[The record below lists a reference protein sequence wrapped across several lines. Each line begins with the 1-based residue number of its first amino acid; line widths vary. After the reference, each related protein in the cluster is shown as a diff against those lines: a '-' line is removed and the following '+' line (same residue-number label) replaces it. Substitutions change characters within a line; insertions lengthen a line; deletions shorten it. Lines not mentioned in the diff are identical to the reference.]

1 MKIQSQPLNIELIQ
15 EQKIIDNK
23 KLNRLGKLYDLR
35 EESESSNL
43 RWGVKS
49 KEIKLPT
56 FFSSLR
62 ESLKVKRKGRLK

>member
-15 EQKIIDNK
+15 EQKIIDHK
-23 KLNRLGKLYDLR
+23 KLNRLGTLYDLR
-35 EESESSNL
+35 ESESSNL

-62 ESLKVKRKGRLK
+62 ESLQVKRKGRLK

>member
-1 MKIQSQPLNIELIQ
+1 MKIQSQPFNIELIQ
-15 EQKIIDNK
+15 EMKIIDIK

-62 ESLKVKRKGRLK
+62 ESLQVKRKGRLK

>member
-15 EQKIIDNK
+15 EQKIIDHK
-23 KLNRLGKLYDLR
+23 KLNRLGTLYDLR
-35 EESESSNL
+35 ESESSNL

>member
-15 EQKIIDNK
+15 EQKIIDHK
-23 KLNRLGKLYDLR
+23 KLNRLGTLYDLR
-35 EESESSNL
+35 ESQSSNL

-62 ESLKVKRKGRLK
+62 ESLQVKRKGRLK

>member
-15 EQKIIDNK
+15 EQKIIDHK
-23 KLNRLGKLYDLR
+23 KLNRLGTLYDLR
-35 EESESSNL
+35 ESQSSNL
-43 RWGVKS
+43 RFGVKS
-49 KEIKLPT
+49 KEIQLPT

>member
-15 EQKIIDNK
+15 EQKIIDHK
-23 KLNRLGKLYDLR
+23 KLNRLGTLYDLR
-35 EESESSNL
+35 ESQSSNL

>member
-1 MKIQSQPLNIELIQ
+1 MKIKSQPLNIELIQ
-15 EQKIIDNK
+15 EQKIIDHK
-23 KLNRLGKLYDLR
+23 KLNRLGTLYDLR
-35 EESESSNL
+35 ESQSSNL

-62 ESLKVKRKGRLK
+62 ESLQVKKGRLK

>member
-23 KLNRLGKLYDLR
+23 KLNRLGTLYDLR
-35 EESESSNL
+35 ESQSSNL

>member
-15 EQKIIDNK
+15 EQKIIDIN
-23 KLNRLGKLYDLR
+23 KLNRLGTLYDLR
-35 EESESSNL
+35 ESQSSNL

-49 KEIKLPT
+49 KKIKLPT

-62 ESLKVKRKGRLK
+62 ESLQVKRKGRLK

>member
-1 MKIQSQPLNIELIQ
+1 MKIRSQPLNIELIQ
-15 EQKIIDNK
+15 EQKIIDHK
-23 KLNRLGKLYDLR
+23 KLNRLGTLYDLR
-35 EESESSNL
+35 ESQSSNL

-62 ESLKVKRKGRLK
+62 ESLQVKKGRLK

>member
-15 EQKIIDNK
+15 EQKIIDHK
-23 KLNRLGKLYDLR
+23 KLNRLGTLYDLR
-35 EESESSNL
+35 ESEGTHK

-62 ESLKVKRKGRLK
+62 ESLQVKRKGRLK